1 MLGRKMEDMLMGRI
15 AQERASLHAALQS
28 LGAVWNVTPLGDEPA
43 DRKAPVGMKIIHHP
57 IIALHRRQL
66 LHDVCEMGGPIRT
79 GAGLPKMPHELA
91 RRDDEGGQERA
102 CPMADV
108 LVLAFFRLARLH
120 RLGRVRAL
128 ENLPPSLFV
137 GADHDT
143 PLLGETERLDIELTH
158 VVRFGFEVGIVAIEP
173 VHTPMRLE
181 VGLLQ
186 DTPQT
191 GATHGPQAMLGEC
204 GDQIVETPSGGR
216 TMIRGRFLGRY

>member
-1 MLGRKMEDMLMGRI
+1 MLGRKMEDMLMGWI

-57 IIALHRRQL
+57 IVALHSGQL
-66 LHDVCEMGGPIRT
+66 VDNVGQMGGPIRT
-79 GAGLPKMPHELA
+79 GAGLPKIPYELA

-102 CPMADV
+102 HSMADV
-108 LVLAFFRLARLH
+108 LVLALFRFARLH
-120 RLGRVRAL
+120 RLGGVRTL
-128 ENLPPSLFV
+128 ENLHTGLFV

-143 PLLGETERLDIELTH
+143 PLLVETERLDIELTN

-204 GDQIVETPSGGR
+204 RDQIVETPSGGR